1 MSPAPVAPSPP
12 RADLASPAAASEVNL
27 DADSARAVLSDLRRS
42 LRDSSGRTRTGLLR
56 VRHGDPGALPRFEH
70 QSSFHLKRPSRM
82 QLQETAQ
89 TLLRLF
95 QSAGLSG
102 EAQGQLERY
111 LRDNGDR
118 AQVGRIVE
126 LLDEHL
132 PLTGAQASTGP
143 TLSSESER

>member
-12 RADLASPAAASEVNL
+12 RADPASPAAASEVNL
-27 DADSARAVLSDLRRS
+27 DADSARAVLSELRRS

-70 QSSFHLKRPSRM
+70 QPSFHLKRPSRM